1 MLKTAAWE
9 CGGFFVLER
18 LVNPSP
24 HFCIT
29 AESNTRTMNLFQFFT
44 PTGAKPL
51 NMREVSGGTKSAPA
65 GTVTTTNPNDPSN
78 QTPKSGNWEANVVS
92 PYGKRS
98 LMVPAWY
105 RGVSL
110 IMQTMG
116 QMVTQYQRL
125 NTEGGNFVEDRGYLD
140 RRQSIPSDGNRLN
153 YLLQVRP
160 NPLMT
165 ASQMQEQ
172 IEYRKIYF
180 GNAYVYIERGEF
192 GQPINLWLATG
203 GGFNPLNNTY
213 SLVYNSTRG
222 PRMHIQAE
230 AKNVLHFKNVFL
242 TDDYY
247 MGMPTLDFA
256 FKSLQIAAT
265 ADDQALQDVAKGG
278 KHKILLREEKNV
290 QQGTQ
295 RNSPSELRRTAKTFG
310 EDWQSGDVVLLD
322 NVLDPTIISQ
332 TSQQLQLLEQR
343 GFQVSDLARILGVPR
358 IMMMEDAGSSYKMP
372 EHATQEFMLRTIQP
386 RIREWEDEFNSKLLT
401 ADDFGKRRIH
411 VCELPLRR
419 LDAKGQAEIDK
430 IHIETGW
437 SPNQILAQYDLPS
450 IPNGDKHY
458 ISTNLAEVGSAK
470 LSEPSGGNSSTESKK
485 EPTPAKGNDGEGAE
499 EGEES

>member
-1 MLKTAAWE
+1 
-9 CGGFFVLER
+9 
-18 LVNPSP
+18 
-24 HFCIT
+24 
-29 AESNTRTMNLFQFFT
+29 
-44 PTGAKPL
+44 
-51 NMREVSGGTKSAPA
+51 MR
-65 GTVTTTNPNDPSN
+65 
-78 QTPKSGNWEANVVS
+78 
-92 PYGKRS
+92 PYGKQS

-116 QMVTQYQRL
+116 QMVTQYQRMD
-125 NTEGGNFVEDRGYLD
+125 TVGGNFTEDRGYLD
-140 RRQSIPSDGNRLN
+140 RRMTIPSDGNRLN

-165 ASQMQEQ
+165 ASQLQEQ

-180 GNAYVYIERGEF
+180 GNAYVWIERGEY
-192 GQPINLWLATG
+192 GEPIALWLCTG
-203 GGFNPLNNTY
+203 GGFNPITNRY

-222 PRMHIQAE
+222 PRMKVE
-230 AKNVLHFKNVFL
+230 ADAKDVMHFKNVFL
-242 TDDYY
+242 EEGYY
-247 MGMPTLDFA
+247 MGLPTLDFA

-265 ADDQALQDVAKGG
+265 ADEQALQDVAKGG
-278 KHKILLREEKNV
+278 RHKILLKEEKSSP
-290 QQGTQ
+290 QGTRG
-295 RNSPSELRRTAKTFG
+295 RNSPDELRRTAKKFEG
-310 EDWQSGDVVLLD
+310 DWEGHDVVLLD

-332 TSQQLQLLEQR
+332 TAQQLQLLESR

-386 RIREWEDEFNSKLLT
+386 RIREWEDEMNAKLLT

-430 IHIETGW
+430 IHLETGV
-437 SPNQILAQYDLPS
+437 NTVNELRNQYDLPAVAD
-450 IPNGDKHY
+450 GDEPLA
-458 ISTNLAEVGSAK
+458 SANLMTLKALMAKSAESQQ
-470 LSEPSGGNSSTESKK
+470 GGRPTTTPE
-485 EPTPAKGNDGEGAE
+485 EPTKGGEGAG
-499 EGEES
+499 EGEDA